1 MFSYLIINKSY
12 ITTYLFWR
20 SYAAHYLS
28 SICKYV
34 IAEQLF
40 YAMFNLAAVLE
51 QKGKTLRTLWI
62 STKCEVWDKSYV
74 SYTIFF
80 DNELNKETKLNVLK

>member
-20 SYAAHYLS
+20 SYAAHYLFS
-28 SICKYV
+28 NCIYV

-40 YAMFNLAAVLE
+40 NAMCNQAAVLE
-51 QKGKTLRTLWI
+51 QKSKEHLMNFN
-62 STKCEVWDKSYV
+62 KCRSMGY
-74 SYTIFF
+74 SSCIIYNIF